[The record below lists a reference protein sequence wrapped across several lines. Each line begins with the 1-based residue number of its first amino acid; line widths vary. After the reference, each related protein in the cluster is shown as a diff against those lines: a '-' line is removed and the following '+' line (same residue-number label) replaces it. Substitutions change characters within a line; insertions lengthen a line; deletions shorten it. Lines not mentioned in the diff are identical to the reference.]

1 MTVKSTLLV
10 LAVAAAAG
18 SASARTPDL
27 GPNVLVVGPKDDP
40 ARVQADIDRVYAS
53 QHRSE
58 FGPGRYAILLE
69 PGTYHLDIPVGYYT
83 QVSGLGRSPDDVHIL
98 GDVHSDA
105 ALDNNNATTT
115 FWRGVDGVH
124 VTPPA
129 GAMQWA
135 VSQATWLRRV
145 HVSAD
150 ITLHQK
156 GGWASGGWISDAV
169 IDGAVNS
176 GSQQQWL
183 SRNTDWKAWNGAN
196 WNMVFVGVP
205 KSPAG
210 DFPHPPYTR
219 VDKVP
224 VLREKPY
231 LYKARGTWAVFV
243 PAMTR
248 ATAGA
253 QWPALPRGRT
263 VPLTTFHIAR
273 PGTDT
278 AKTMN
283 AALRAGKNLLLT
295 PGIYDLS
302 DALHVTHADTVV
314 MGLGFATLHP
324 VAGTAALKVDD
335 VDGVSIAGLLID
347 AGPVKSDILAEIGT
361 DTGHRP
367 HAKNPIALYDV
378 FFRDGGAGPGRVGT
392 NLVVHADHTLID
404 HTWIWRADHGANVGW
419 TDNLSDTGLKVTGN
433 DVTVYGLFVEH
444 HQKYQVDWAGER
456 GRVYFYQSELPYDAP
471 DQASWQSAP
480 GVNGWAS
487 YKVENTVHDH
497 QAWGLGVYSVFTH
510 PGVNLTCAVEAPQTP
525 AVQFHH
531 VTTVSL
537 VNRGEITHLVND
549 AGEATVAGP
558 PRIDRT
564 LTEYPVGK

>member
-1 MTVKSTLLV
+1 MTVKTILLV
-10 LAVAAAAG
+10 LVAAVAG
-18 SASARTPDL
+18 SASAKIPDL
-27 GPNVLVVGPKDDP
+27 GPNVLIVGPRDDP
-40 ARVQADIDRVYAS
+40 AHVQAEIDRIYVR
-53 QHRSE
+53 QRHSE
-58 FGPGRYAILLE
+58 FGPGRYAILFR
-69 PGTYHLDIPVGYYT
+69 PGSYHLDVPIGYYT
-83 QVSGLGRSPDDVHIL
+83 QVSGLGRRPDDVHIL
-98 GDVHSDA
+98 GDLHADA

-124 VTPPA
+124 VTPPS
-129 GAMQWA
+129 GMMQWA
-135 VSQATWLRRV
+135 VSQATWLRRA

-150 ITLHQK
+150 MTLHQK

-169 IDGAVNS
+169 IDGTVNS

-183 SRNTDWKAWNGAN
+183 SRNTDWKAWSGAN

-205 KSPAG
+205 HAPAG
-210 DFPHPPYTR
+210 AFPHPPYTR
-219 VDKVP
+219 VDKTP
-224 VLREKPY
+224 GLREKPY
-231 LYKARGTWAVFV
+231 LYETRGAWAVFV
-243 PAMTR
+243 PALTKG
-248 ATAGA
+248 TAGA
-253 QWPALPRGRT
+253 EWPSHAKGRS
-263 VPLTTFHIAR
+263 VPLKSFYIAR

-278 AKTMN
+278 ARSMN

-295 PGIYDLS
+295 PGTYDLT
-302 DALHVTHADTVV
+302 APLHITHAGTVV

-324 VAGTAALKVDD
+324 VAGTAALTVDD
-335 VDGVSIAGLLID
+335 VDGVSIAGLLFD
-347 AGPVKSDILAEIGT
+347 AGAVKSDVLVEIGT
-361 DTGHRP
+361 ATGHRS
-367 HAKNPIALYDV
+367 HAQNPIALYDV
-378 FFRDGGAGPGRVGT
+378 FFRDGGAGPGKVGT
-392 NLVVHADHTLID
+392 NLLVHARHTLID
-404 HTWIWRADHGANVGW
+404 HTWIWRADHGADVGW
-419 TDNLSDTGLKVTGN
+419 TENLSDTGLKVTGD

-487 YKVENTVHDH
+487 YKVEDGVRDH
-497 QAWGLGVYSVFTH
+497 QAWGLGVYSVFKT
-510 PGVNLTCAVEAPQTP
+510 PGVVLTRAVEAPETP
-525 AVQFHH
+525 GVRFHH

-564 LTEYPVGK
+564 LAEYPEGK